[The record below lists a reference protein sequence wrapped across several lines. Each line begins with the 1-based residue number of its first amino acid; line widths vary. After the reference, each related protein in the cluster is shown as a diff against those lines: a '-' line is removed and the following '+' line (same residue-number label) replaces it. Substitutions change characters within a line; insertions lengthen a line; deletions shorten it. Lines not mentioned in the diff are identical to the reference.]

1 MSKKIMLV
9 AGGTGG
15 HVFPALALADAL
27 ITKGAI
33 CTFVGDKRTAD
44 LYARNNRKAHL
55 ITAATFGSGILK
67 KMKTAF
73 LIVAGLIESL
83 DVLRE
88 EKPDVV
94 IGFGGYPSFPTVF
107 AAQILGI
114 PTFLHEQNA
123 ILGRANRVLVRL
135 AKILAVSFTSVKSV
149 PPRWASKV
157 IYTGNP
163 IRTIFTENVIEYP
176 DWGGKIRL
184 AITGGSQGSK
194 IFTKLIPQAIEM
206 MHPDLR
212 NKLFVMQQV
221 RAEDMEE
228 VAGAYARMGIRC
240 ELAPFFD
247 DMKSFFGRAHLV
259 ICRAGASTVAEITAM
274 GRPALFVPLAISLDG
289 DQAQN
294 AAQLVAGGAAWV
306 LAEKDANPATVS
318 GLLEGLLSNPA
329 TLEGAAKAA
338 TKIGRPQAADDL
350 ADLILRYKA

>member
-15 HVFPALALADAL
+15 HVFPALALSDAL
-27 ITKGAI
+27 SAKGAA
-33 CTFVGDKRTAD
+33 CVFVGDKRTAD
-44 LYARNNRKAHL
+44 LYTRNNRKVYL
-55 ITAATFGSGILK
+55 ITVATFGAGIYK
-67 KMKTAF
+67 KLRGLF
-73 LIVAGLIESL
+73 LIIAGLIESL
-83 DVLRE
+83 DILRE
-88 EKPDVV
+88 EKPNLV

-123 ILGRANRVLVRL
+123 ILGRANRVLLRL
-135 AKILAVSFTSVKSV
+135 AKVLAISFTSIKSV
-149 PPRWASKV
+149 PVKWNSKMV
-157 IYTGNP
+157 YTGNP
-163 IRTIFTENVIEYP
+163 IRAVFTENVIEYP

-194 IFTKLIPQAIEM
+194 IFTKLVPQAIEM

-212 NKLFVMQQV
+212 ARLSVMQQV

-228 VAGAYARMGIRC
+228 VTAAYARMGVRA

-274 GRPALFVPLAISLDG
+274 GRPALFIPLAISLDG

-294 AAQLVAGGAAWV
+294 AAQLVTGGAAWV
-306 LAEKDANPATVS
+306 LTEKDANPATLS

-350 ADLILRYKA
+350 ADLILRYRK